1 MVQWFSPRVS
11 SRLLAAARLSVEE
24 KRMSI
29 ASVPSSIEST
39 STVRENGP
47 VAPSTQLTLPVPD
60 DILYEVVDGKIAEK
74 NVGPTE
80 VVIANILGQDLG
92 IFAKTNRLGRA
103 LIEMIFRIDVDK
115 DLQRRPDVA
124 FVSHARW
131 PYNRRVP
138 NVPVWDMVPDLAI
151 EVVSPTNTA
160 FEVQQK
166 IHEYFDAGV
175 SRVWIVYPPQR
186 EVYVYASTTRIEV
199 LQIGQ
204 DLDGGDL
211 LPGFRLS
218 LATLF
223 EDEADAAV
231 ETT

>member
-1 MVQWFSPRVS
+1 
-11 SRLLAAARLSVEE
+11 VEE
-24 KRMSI
+24 KRMRI
-29 ASVPSSIEST
+29 ASVSRSIEST
-39 STVRENGP
+39 STGRENGP
-47 VAPSTQLTLPVPD
+47 VAPSGQLTLPVPD
-60 DILYEVVDGKIAEK
+60 DILYEEVDGKIVEK
-74 NVGPTE
+74 TLGATE
-80 VVIANILGQDLG
+80 VVIVSILNQHLG
-92 IFAKTNRLGRA
+92 MFARTHRLGRVVA
-103 LIEMIFRIDVDK
+103 EMIFRIDVTK

-124 FVSHARW
+124 FISHARW

-175 SRVWIVYPPQR
+175 NQLWIVYPPQR
-186 EVYVYASTTRIEV
+186 GVYVYASTTRIEV